1 MLRPI
6 LLTFCFLLVFNLI
19 QSKTQVIPA
28 SRMIDWSPGIA
39 GGIPNIPL
47 TEKNVLDFKAD
58 PTGVT
63 DSKAA
68 FVSAINGLPSAGG
81 VVIIPAGTYKIGS
94 TITISK
100 SNVVFRGEGVG
111 KTRLMMDFS
120 GDCFSIAI
128 YGRGEWQNITAD
140 IVKGTNQ
147 LEVTTASLF
156 KVGDFAEIQ
165 QENDPEIMYTNPEWN
180 QTWAEN
186 SVGQLFEIGSIS
198 GNLLKFKTS
207 THINFQKR
215 LNIKIRPQKLIKNVG
230 FEKFYLEKKQ
240 AGGYTFNFTNAAYC
254 WIQNIESNHT
264 RKSHV
269 YFAACI
275 GCVVRDSYFHHSFDY
290 GGGGSGYGIE
300 CAGHSTDNL
309 IENNIFNH
317 LRHAMMVQLGAN
329 GNVFGYNYSINAVQ
343 GEGETNLNVDWTP
356 PDISIHGHYAFMNLF
371 EGNDVQEIGIGDFW
385 GPAGPGNTFL
395 RNRVAGEGIF
405 YYDHSSFQNLLGNQ
419 TLDIQNEKNTS
430 VNLLEHGNVINSK
443 VKWNDTITDR
453 NLPNSLYLKTMP
465 TFLDGKSWPAFGP
478 GIQNGR
484 KLPAQIRYESIKTS
498 SQNPDSDKDDLKLD
512 IRKLP
517 YKSGILI
524 GYNLEKENSGNLS
537 VYQIDARLVCS
548 QNLIEQT
555 GSFVFNPISTNSNGI
570 YFVRLSTENAVA
582 VRKFIL
588 SD

>member
-6 LLTFCFLLVFNLI
+6 LIAFCFLLVFNLT
-19 QSKTQVIPA
+19 QSKAQIIPA
-28 SRMIDWSPGIA
+28 SRMIDWIPGIA

-58 PTGVT
+58 PTGVN

-68 FVSAINGLPSAGG
+68 FVSAINGLPASGG

-100 SNVVFRGEGVG
+100 NNVVFRGEGVG

-120 GDCFSIAI
+120 GDCFNIVI
-128 YGRGEWQNITAD
+128 YGRGEWQNMTSD
-140 IVKGTNQ
+140 IAKGINQ
-147 LEVTTASLF
+147 LEVPTASLF

-180 QTWAEN
+180 QAWAEN
-186 SVGQLFEIGSIS
+186 AVGQLFEIGSIS

-207 THINFQKR
+207 THINLQKR

-230 FEKFYLEKKQ
+230 FEKFYIEKKQ

-269 YFAACI
+269 YLAACI

-343 GEGETNLNVDWTP
+343 GTGETNLNVGWTP

-371 EGNDVQEIGIGDFW
+371 EGNDVQEIGIGDYW

-405 YYDHSSFQNLLGNQ
+405 YYDHSSYQNLLGNQ
-419 TLDIQNEKNTS
+419 TLLIQNEKNTS
-430 VNLLEHGNVINSK
+430 VNLLEHGNVINSV
-443 VKWNDTITDR
+443 VKWSDTIPDR
-453 NLPNSLYLKTMP
+453 NLPNTLYLKTLP
-465 TFLDGKSWPAFGP
+465 SFLDGKNWPAFGP
-478 GIQNGR
+478 DIQNGR

-498 SQNPDSDKDDLKLD
+498 SQNLDSDNDDIKLD

-524 GYNLEKENSGNLS
+524 GYNLDKENSGNLS

-548 QNLIEQT
+548 QNIIEQS
-555 GSFVFNPISTNSNGI
+555 GSFVFNPNLTNSNGI
-570 YFVRLSTENAVA
+570 YFVRLSTENGVA